1 MTLCLPAALRACST
15 AIALLACAAG
25 TVLAQTP
32 YEPRRGQA
40 GKDVMWIATP
50 DMVVDRMLQMGELT
64 ASDRL
69 VDLGSGDGKI
79 PIAAARNH
87 GARATGLEYNPKL
100 VELSIQ
106 RAAQAGV
113 ADKVSL
119 RQADIFEADF
129 SDANVVTM
137 YLLPELNLRLRPIL
151 FRMAPGTRVVS
162 HSFRMGDWLP
172 DEVARIG
179 TAEVFFWRIPANA
192 SGTWRVSGPPGAPQ
206 ALVLTQKFQQL
217 EGMAV
222 FGALFAGIAQPQMAG
237 SAVSFNLRDG
247 SGAVVRVA
255 ARVAGDRMS
264 GTMARGNGA
273 PAAFEAV
280 RDGAAQAIEGVIP
293 TPQEANAAA
302 RVLNN

>member
-1 MTLCLPAALRACST
+1 LLNLLNASLRSSSVLALF
-15 AIALLACAAG
+15 LVLAAG
-25 TVLAQTP
+25 ASAQT
-32 YEPRRGQA
+32 YEPQRGQA

-50 DMVVDRMLQMGELT
+50 DTVVDRMLQMGELT

-79 PIAAARNH
+79 PIAAARNY
-87 GARATGLEYNPKL
+87 GARAVGLEYNPKL
-100 VELSIQ
+100 VDLSVQ

-179 TAEVFFWRIPANA
+179 TAEVFAWRIPANA
-192 SGTWRVSGPPGAPQ
+192 SGTWSLSGPPGAPQ
-206 ALVLTQKFQQL
+206 ALVLTQKLQQL
-217 EGMAV
+217 DGMAS
-222 FGALFAGIAQPQMAG
+222 FGALSAGITQPQMAG
-237 SAVSFNLRDG
+237 SAIAFNLRDG
-247 SGAVVRVA
+247 SGAMLRFA
-255 ARVAGDRMS
+255 ARVAGDRMT
-264 GTMARGNGA
+264 GTMTRGNGA

-280 RDGAAQAIEGVIP
+280 RSGAAQPIEGVVP
-293 TPQEANAAA
+293 TPQETNAAA